1 MLQRRLGRTLGTLRE
16 EAGFTQ
22 EYAAQLME
30 WSDSKLSRVEN
41 GQTKAD
47 IHWVKSLLDIY
58 DIGGSRRE
66 EIEELARDALRPGW
80 WKAYGTDDRGYV
92 PLEDEAIAVSE
103 YQVLLIPG
111 LLQTED
117 YARVTFTRSG
127 LPNHRVSN
135 NVAVRMRRQ
144 ERLTSDR
151 PLRLNAII
159 EEDVLRRPGGDSAL
173 MRAQLDHLVEAAAL
187 PTVCLRILP
196 RSVGIHAGSRYGT
209 FIMLDFAEPEDPDL
223 MYVEHCAGS
232 VVLEKPDDVQ
242 AGKIVFTDL
251 LTAALSE
258 DNSRALIR
266 RVNDEVWSVA

>member
-16 EAGFTQ
+16 EAGYTQ

-66 EIEELARDALRPGW
+66 DIEELTREALRPGW

-117 YARVTFTRSG
+117 YARVTFARSG
-127 LPNHRVSN
+127 LPNHRISN

-144 ERLTSDR
+144 ERLANDR
-151 PLRLNAII
+151 PLRLSAII
-159 EEDVLRRPGGDSAL
+159 EEDVLRRPAGDHA
-173 MRAQLDHLVEAAAL
+173 MMHAQLDHLVEVAAL
-187 PTVCLRILP
+187 PTVSVRIMP
-196 RSVGIHAGSRYGT
+196 RSVGIHRGKEGA
-209 FIMLDFAEPEDPDL
+209 FIVLNYAEAEDPDL
-223 MYVEHCAGS
+223 IYVEHCAGS

-242 AGKIVFTDL
+242 AGKVAFTDL
-251 LTAALSE
+251 LAAALSE
-258 DNSRALIR
+258 DDSLALIQ
-266 RVNDEVWSVA
+266 RVNDEAWSVA